1 MTRIMFVPFSALAGL
16 LAGRVHKRAFT
27 WVWGLVDDEQAPDPS
42 LAEVPLLK
50 VVGARALDGALG
62 GATAAVFDRASRE
75 TFRWLTGRWPGRER
89 ESPAADG
96 ADG

>member
-27 WVWGLVDDEQAPDPS
+27 WLWALVDDERAPDPGRADVS
-42 LAEVPLLK
+42 LLK
-50 VVGARALDGALG
+50 VVGARALDGAVG
-62 GATAAVFDRASRE
+62 GATAAIFDRASRE
-75 TFRWLTGRWPGRER
+75 TFQWLTGRWPGK

-96 ADG
+96 